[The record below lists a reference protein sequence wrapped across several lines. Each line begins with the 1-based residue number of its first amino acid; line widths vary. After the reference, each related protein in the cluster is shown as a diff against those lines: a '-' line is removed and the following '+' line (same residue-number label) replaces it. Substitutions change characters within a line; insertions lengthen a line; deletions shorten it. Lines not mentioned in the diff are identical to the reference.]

1 MKEPDSTAR
10 ELTTGLGRVG
20 ARDGRGDLPALFA
33 DTLNRIHAPVVGDDR
48 RLQAL
53 QAPLREHRNPLIA
66 AAAPLLDLILV
77 LAQGASHKTPH
88 DLRMQAASELR
99 EFHRRLEGQTVSLH
113 SMRVASYALCGAL
126 DEAVLTTDWGSE
138 SDWSTETLLWTFHQD
153 SSGGESFFRHLS
165 DLALSPDVPV
175 DLVELL
181 VLLLD
186 LGFQGCYRVSHD
198 GAYALET
205 IRLRLHATVG
215 AHRSATASPVGTPK
229 PYAGTDPSRL
239 RFALRACG
247 VCAVLA
253 LAIGYAML
261 YVRTQSL
268 AEPLA
273 TRLDHLLNEYSPPS
287 SARPPPS
294 E

>member
-1 MKEPDSTAR
+1 MKETDSLAR
-10 ELTTGLGRVG
+10 ELTTGLGQVG
-20 ARDGRGDLPALFA
+20 ARDGHGGLPALFGE
-33 DTLNRIHAPVVGDDR
+33 TLSPIHGPVVGDDR

-77 LAQGASHKTPH
+77 LAQGASHKAPRE
-88 DLRMQAASELR
+88 LRLQATSEIR

-126 DEAVLTTDWGSE
+126 DEVVLTADWGSE

-153 SSGGESFFRHLS
+153 SSGGESFFRYLS

-186 LGFQGCYRVSHD
+186 LGFQGYYRVAHD

-205 IRLRLHATVG
+205 IRLRLHAAVG
-215 AHRSATASPVGTPK
+215 AHRSETASPVGTPK
-229 PYAGTDPSRL
+229 PYAGADTSRW
-239 RFALRACG
+239 RFALRAFT
-247 VCAVLA
+247 VCAALA
-253 LAIGYAML
+253 LTAGYTTL
-261 YVRTQSL
+261 YVRAQSL
-268 AEPLA
+268 AEPLS
-273 TRLDHLLNEYSPPS
+273 TRLDLLLNEYSLQSNPR
-287 SARPPPS
+287 AVPS